1 MTARDRSHEGRLLD
15 STLPIVAAPM
25 AGGPTTPALV
35 RAVAD
40 AGGFG
45 LLAGGY
51 KTPDVLAS
59 EIAEV
64 RAHTSC
70 LGVNLF
76 VPGANEPDR
85 DAFGAYAAELR
96 SEAEVYGIGL
106 DSEPVSDDD
115 WWPQKLALLVVD
127 PVPLVSL
134 TFALPDAADVAA
146 LQRAGTAVLA
156 TVTTPTEARD
166 ARAIGVDGLVVQGAG
181 AGGHSG
187 THDPNRPPAPIPTD
201 LLVRDVRAAVEL
213 PVIATGGVDG
223 PASVHALLCAGAD
236 AVAVGTL
243 LLRTDEA
250 GTSSTHR
257 AALADDTFPETVL
270 THAFTGRPAR
280 ALRNGFIDRH
290 HATAPVGYPAVH
302 HLTRALRQAAARA
315 GDTDRL
321 HLWAGTGYRSTP
333 TGPASDVVRWLA
345 GT

>member
-1 MTARDRSHEGRLLD
+1 MIDFP
-15 STLPIVAAPM
+15 LPIIAAPM

-35 RAVAD
+35 RAVTD

-45 LLAGGY
+45 FLAGGY
-51 KTPDVLAS
+51 KTPDALAS

-64 RAHTSC
+64 RAHTSQF
-70 LGVNLF
+70 GVNLF
-76 VPGANEPDR
+76 VPGAHEPDR
-85 DAFGAYAAELR
+85 DAFGAYAAELQ
-96 SEAEVYGIGL
+96 SEADVYGIRL

-115 WWPQKLALLVVD
+115 WWPQKLALLMAD

-134 TFALPDAADVAA
+134 TFALPDAGDVAA
-146 LQRAGTAVLA
+146 LQRAGTVVLA
-156 TVTTPTEARD
+156 TVTTPAEARS

-187 THDPNRPPAPIPTD
+187 THDANRPPAPIPTEM
-201 LLVRDVRAAVEL
+201 LVWDVRAAVDL

-223 PASVHALLCAGAD
+223 PASVQTLLRAGAA

-250 GTSSTHR
+250 GTPSTHR
-257 AALADDTFPETVL
+257 AALADHTFTETVL

-290 HATAPVGYPAVH
+290 QATAPIGYPAVH
-302 HLTRALRQAAARA
+302 HLTRSLRQAAARA

-321 HLWAGTGYRSTP
+321 HLWAGTGYRSAP
-333 TGPASDVVRWLA
+333 AGPASEVVHWLA
-345 GT
+345 GA

>member
-1 MTARDRSHEGRLLD
+1 MIDFP
-15 STLPIVAAPM
+15 LPIIAAPM

-35 RAVAD
+35 RAVTD

-51 KTPDVLAS
+51 KTPDALAS

-64 RAHTSC
+64 RAHTSQF
-70 LGVNLF
+70 GVNLF
-76 VPGANEPDR
+76 VPGAHEPDR
-85 DAFGAYAAELR
+85 DAFGAYAAELQ
-96 SEAEVYGIGL
+96 SEADVYGIRL

-115 WWPQKLALLVVD
+115 WWPQKLALLMAD

-134 TFALPDAADVAA
+134 TFALPDAGDVAA
-146 LQRAGTAVLA
+146 LQRAGTVVLA
-156 TVTTPTEARD
+156 TVTTPAEARS
-166 ARAIGVDGLVVQGAG
+166 AQAIGVDGLVVQGAG

-187 THDPNRPPAPIPTD
+187 THDANRPPAPIPTEM
-201 LLVRDVRAAVEL
+201 LVCDVRAAVDL

-223 PASVHALLCAGAD
+223 PASVQTLLRAGAA

-257 AALADDTFPETVL
+257 AALADHTFTETVL

-290 HATAPVGYPAVH
+290 QATAPIGYPAVH
-302 HLTRALRQAAARA
+302 HLTRSLRQAAARA

-321 HLWAGTGYRSTP
+321 HLWAGTGYRSAP
-333 TGPASDVVRWLA
+333 AGPASEVVHWLA
-345 GT
+345 GA